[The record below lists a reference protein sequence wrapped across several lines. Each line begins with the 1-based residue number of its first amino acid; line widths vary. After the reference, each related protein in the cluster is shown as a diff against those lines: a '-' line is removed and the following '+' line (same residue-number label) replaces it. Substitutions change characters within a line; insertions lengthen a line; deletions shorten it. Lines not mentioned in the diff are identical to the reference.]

1 MILTR
6 HDIISQGKKV
16 FEQEIIFTEEELK
29 GNDSILS
36 INNLCARVECEYVA
50 MLTIIK
56 IYLYGELVLKSTR
69 TLRPV
74 EYDFDEEDEIV
85 LSHTD
90 DGFDPDT
97 MIRYDGG
104 EFDLRPHLYSL
115 LITSLPIQIFSS
127 EDEEYIS
134 GDNWEVMTEEEFLKR
149 RKEDVSSS
157 PFASLLDEDFDD

>member
-16 FEQEIIFTEEELK
+16 FEQEIVFTEEELK

>member
-115 LITSLPIQIFSS
+115 LITSLPIQILSS

-157 PFASLLDEDFDD
+157 PFSINTIFLHIS